1 MSLVHSPPGLQGA
14 AGPRRSL
21 VLRMLSDPMT
31 AAGLFILAL
40 LLGLAL
46 LGPLLV
52 ANDPLAV
59 NMAQRLQPP
68 SLQYPLGTDSMGRC
82 LFSRLAAGAQTTLG
96 IPVMVL
102 AMVMAIGIPA
112 GLLAGYAGGR
122 IDALLMRTVDGMSVV
137 PDFLLVIAVSGFL
150 GPSLN
155 NLILSIVLI
164 NWCGYARL
172 IRGIVLSERE
182 KDYVLAARVAGG
194 RVRTI
199 LWRHLLPQVV
209 SPVLVY
215 AALDMG
221 KTILV
226 ISSMSYLGLG
236 AQPPSPEWGA
246 MLNDGRSY
254 FQTHPELMIY
264 PGMAILLV
272 VVSFNLIGEGLRDL
286 LDVRSRG

>member
-21 VLRMLSDPMT
+21 VLRMLRDPMT
-31 AAGLFILAL
+31 VAGLFILAL

-52 ANDPLAV
+52 PNDPLAV

-68 SLQYPLGTDSMGRC
+68 SLEYPLGTDSMGRC

-112 GLLAGYAGGR
+112 GLVAGYAGGR

>member
-1 MSLVHSPPGLQGA
+1 
-14 AGPRRSL
+14 
-21 VLRMLSDPMT
+21 MT
-31 AAGLFILAL
+31 VAGLFILAL

-52 ANDPLAV
+52 PNDPLAV

-68 SLQYPLGTDSMGRC
+68 SLEYPLGTDSMGRC
-82 LFSRLAAGAQTTLG
+82 LFSRLATGAQTTLG

>member
-1 MSLVHSPPGLQGA
+1 MSLVHSPSGVREA
-14 AGPRRSL
+14 AASRRSL
-21 VLRMLSDPMT
+21 VLRMLRDPMT
-31 AAGLFILAL
+31 AAGLVILTL

-46 LGPLLV
+46 LGPILV

-59 NMAQRLQPP
+59 NMAHRLQPP

-96 IPVMVL
+96 IPVLVL
-102 AMVMAIGIPA
+102 AMVLAIGIPA

-194 RVRTI
+194 RVGTI
-199 LWRHLLPQVV
+199 LRRHLLPQVV

-215 AALDMG
+215 AALDLG

-246 MLNDGRSY
+246 MLNEGRSY

-264 PGMAILLV
+264 PGMAVLLV

-286 LDVRSRG
+286 LDVRGRG

>member
-21 VLRMLSDPMT
+21 VLRMLCDPMT
-31 AAGLFILAL
+31 VAGLFILAL

-52 ANDPLAV
+52 PNDPLAV

-68 SLQYPLGTDSMGRC
+68 SLEYPLGTDSMGRC
-82 LFSRLAAGAQTTLG
+82 LFSRLATGAQTTLG